1 MERDGVEDAA
11 WLWHSELASGGNI
24 VKSDLWNA
32 RVDRELML
40 IPT

>member
-11 WLWHSELASGGNI
+11 WLWHSELESRGKI
-24 VKSDLWNA
+24 VKAGPWNA
-32 RVDRELML
+32 PLDRELML